1 MIERLHKNTKIKIIS
16 LLSAIVLWM
25 YVMAVVDPED
35 TKLYENIPITIT
47 NLNEIKDLGLVV
59 DPDDNLVTSVY
70 IKGKLSDL
78 QKISANNIDV
88 YGTVS
93 NPIEGQN
100 QLYLRASVNDKVTT
114 EFKSDTIFDYLRT
127 AFKDLYKLEE
137 EKNITVNITGVYKDN
152 VDKVDLDKTK
162 VVVSGPRSSVDS
174 VKYVQ
179 ATFDANKESV
189 DTKSTELELK
199 ALDSE
204 MNEVDHVTLE
214 FNKVT
219 AKVSYFQQKQV
230 KINPIFSS
238 NESNLVQDQDF
249 TIIPS
254 EINIKGK
261 SDVINNIDS
270 INTKIINVD
279 ELGTNN
285 KIVDLDIPDGI
296 NADKD
301 SVTIKL
307 INKNKTK
314 NSTFIYSGD
323 DISLLNNEEDVSIN
337 DFEIPDDIIVKIQ
350 YDNDSD
356 RISKNDLKLY
366 LDLSEGIVSGTRYAI
381 THNDIN
387 VKSITIEPSYITAK

>member
-114 EFKSDTIFDYLRT
+114 EFKSDTIVINLE
-127 AFKDLYKLEE
+127 KSIEE

-314 NSTFIYSGD
+314 NSTFVYSGD

>member
-114 EFKSDTIFDYLRT
+114 EFKSDTIVINLE
-127 AFKDLYKLEE
+127 KSIEE

-162 VVVSGPRSSVDS
+162 VVVSGPRSSVES

-314 NSTFIYSGD
+314 NSTFVYSGD

-350 YDNDSD
+350 YDNNSD

>member
-114 EFKSDTIFDYLRT
+114 EFKSDTIVINLE
-127 AFKDLYKLEE
+127 KSIEE

-307 INKNKTK
+307 INNNKTQ
-314 NSTFIYSGD
+314 NSTFVYSGD

>member
-114 EFKSDTIFDYLRT
+114 EFKSDTIVINLE
-127 AFKDLYKLEE
+127 KSIEE

-189 DTKSTELELK
+189 DAKSTELELK

-307 INKNKTK
+307 INKNKTQ
-314 NSTFIYSGD
+314 NSTFTYSGD
-323 DISLLNNEEDVSIN
+323 DITLLNNEEDVSIDN
-337 DFEIPDDIIVKIQ
+337 FEIPDEIIVKIQ

>member
-114 EFKSDTIFDYLRT
+114 EFKSDTIVINLE
-127 AFKDLYKLEE
+127 KSIEE

-296 NADKD
+296 NADK
-301 SVTIKL
+301 
-307 INKNKTK
+307 NKTK
-314 NSTFIYSGD
+314 NSTFVYSGD

>member
-100 QLYLRASVNDKVTT
+100 QLYLRASVNDKVKT
-114 EFKSDTIFDYLRT
+114 EFKSDTIVINLE
-127 AFKDLYKLEE
+127 KSIEE

-199 ALDSE
+199 ALDADRK
-204 MNEVDHVTLE
+204 EVNHVTLA
-214 FNKVT
+214 FD
-219 AKVSYFQQKQV
+219 KVSAEVSYLQQKEV
-230 KINPIFSS
+230 KINVVFRGNSS
-238 NESNLVQDQDF
+238 KLVEGEDF
-249 TIIPS
+249 TITPS
-254 EINIKGK
+254 TIQIKGK
-261 SDVINNIDS
+261 SEDLKSIDS
-270 INTKIINVD
+270 IDTEPINVD
-279 ELGTNN
+279 ELTSNN
-285 KIVDLDIPDGI
+285 KVIDLKIPSGI
-296 NADKD
+296 SSDRTSITIKSASTNEATSSVFTYSGSELTLENNADNKTLED
-301 SVTIKL
+301 FDLPETIKV
-307 INKNKTK
+307 TV
-314 NSTFIYSGD
+314 
-323 DISLLNNEEDVSIN
+323 E
-337 DFEIPDDIIVKIQ
+337 
-350 YDNDSD
+350 YD
-356 RISKNDLKLY
+356 REAEKISKSDLKLY
-366 LDLSEGIVSGTRYAI
+366 LDLSGGFNSGSQYNI
-381 THNDIN
+381 NHSGVN
-387 VKSITIEPSYITAK
+387 VKSISIEPSYVMSK

>member
-35 TKLYENIPITIT
+35 TKLFEEIPITIT
-47 NLNEIKDLGLVV
+47 NIHEINDLGLVV
-59 DPDDNLVTSVY
+59 DPDEELVASVY
-70 IKGKLSDL
+70 VKGNLSDL
-78 QKISANNIDV
+78 QKITANNINV
-88 YGTVS
+88 YGTVN

-100 QLYLRASVNDKVTT
+100 QLYLRASASDKVSTD
-114 EFKSDTIFDYLRT
+114 FKSDTIVINLEKSIEKEQKINVEITGKY
-127 AFKDLYKLEE
+127 KDDVDTITLS
-137 EKNITVNITGVYKDN
+137 EKNVM
-152 VDKVDLDKTK
+152 
-162 VVVSGPRSSVDS
+162 VSGPRSRVESI
-174 VKYVQ
+174 KYVQ
-179 ATFDANKESV
+179 AVFNADKKLSKTQ
-189 DTKSTELELK
+189 STQLELK

-314 NSTFIYSGD
+314 NSTFVYSGD

>member
-114 EFKSDTIFDYLRT
+114 EFKSDTIVINLE
-127 AFKDLYKLEE
+127 KSIEE

-366 LDLSEGIVSGTRYAI
+366 LDFSEGIVSGTRYAI

>member
-114 EFKSDTIFDYLRT
+114 EFKSDTIVINLE
-127 AFKDLYKLEE
+127 KSIEE

-261 SDVINNIDS
+261 SDVINNIDY

>member
-114 EFKSDTIFDYLRT
+114 EFKSDTIVINLE
-127 AFKDLYKLEE
+127 KSIEE

-254 EINIKGK
+254 EINIKWK

-270 INTKIINVD
+270 INTKMINVD

-314 NSTFIYSGD
+314 NSTFVYSGD

>member
-78 QKISANNIDV
+78 QKISANNIDI

-114 EFKSDTIFDYLRT
+114 EFKSDTIVINLE
-127 AFKDLYKLEE
+127 KSIEE

-337 DFEIPDDIIVKIQ
+337 DFEIPDNIIVKIQ
-350 YDNDSD
+350 YDNNSD

>member
-114 EFKSDTIFDYLRT
+114 EFKSDTIVINLE
-127 AFKDLYKLEE
+127 KSIEE

-249 TIIPS
+249 KIIPS

-323 DISLLNNEEDVSIN
+323 DINLLNNEEDVSIN

>member
-114 EFKSDTIFDYLRT
+114 EFKSDTIVINLE
-127 AFKDLYKLEE
+127 KSIEE

-314 NSTFIYSGD
+314 NSTFVYSGD

-366 LDLSEGIVSGTRYAI
+366 LDLSEGIISGTRYAI